1 MPDVTVVIP
10 TYNEAGNIG
19 RIVPAILEAN
29 PDHNVDILVVDDDS
43 KDGTGRIAEEA
54 GARVIVRKNEKGLA
68 TAVIRGLRE
77 TQSGYVMVMD
87 ADFQHPPNMVGK
99 MVDKAIAEDADVV
112 VGSRYVDG
120 GNDGSFTF
128 VRKVMSRGA
137 RMLANIGIPDLRRH
151 RVTDPMS
158 GLFLIRASAVDLD
171 ALEPKGYKILLEII
185 GRCPVDK
192 IVEVGYEFG
201 IRDAGESK
209 LGARVMGDYLLHLA
223 RLSAAHPENRRVGK
237 FALVGISG
245 IFVNLA
251 ALWALVETGVLGAGM
266 YADDIASLIAI
277 ELSIIS
283 NFVLNDFITFK
294 DRRHDHF
301 LSRMAKFNVVAL
313 VGMGVQFGIAFIG
326 REGIGIHYLVAQ
338 AIGIGAAFMVNYL
351 LNLKW
356 TYPGQRKQSQ

>member
-10 TYNEAGNIG
+10 TFNEAGNIG

-29 PDHNVDILVVDDDS
+29 PNHKLDILVVDDDS
-43 KDGTGRIAEEA
+43 KDGTGKIAEEA

-77 TQSGYVMVMD
+77 SQSGYVMVMD

-99 MVDKAIAEDADVV
+99 MVDKARAEDADVV

-158 GLFLIRASAVDLD
+158 GLFLIKASAVDLD
-171 ALEPKGYKILLEII
+171 ALEPRGYKILLEII
-185 GRCPVDK
+185 GRCPVEK

-209 LGARVMGDYLLHLA
+209 LGARVMGDYLMHLA

-251 ALWALVETGVLGAGM
+251 ALFGLVEYGNLVENV
-266 YADDIASLIAI
+266 ASLIAI
-277 ELSIIS
+277 ELSILS

-301 LSRMAKFNVVAL
+301 MSRMVKFNVVAL
-313 VGMGVQFGIAFIG
+313 VGLGVQFGAAFGG
-326 REGIGIHYLVAQ
+326 RYYGMNYLVAQ
-338 AIGIGAAFMVNYL
+338 AIGIGIAFAVNYV

-356 TYPGQRKQSQ
+356 TYPGQRKQPSP